1 MEVGGPTERTT
12 LGLKENQC
20 LWLWGG
26 GHINPLVPRV
36 WSRTNCSR
44 SAVVL
49 RAGST
54 AGPLSSGEGVA
65 RRPLAAAGG
74 RARAKQAGWGKKRL
88 ESTSAPFP
96 PTCSP
101 RGGAAA
107 VPKLPALP

>member
-1 MEVGGPTERTT
+1 M
-12 LGLKENQC
+12 
-20 LWLWGG
+20 
-26 GHINPLVPRV
+26 
-36 WSRTNCSR
+36 
-44 SAVVL
+44 VL

-54 AGPLSSGEGVA
+54 AGPLSGEEGVA